1 MVLADP
7 LPSRFRPTPLP
18 PHTLERQP
26 VRCLLER
33 LMPGLVGQ
41 AGSIDHDDPVRLLLL
56 CAPAGF
62 GKTTALAQL
71 ARAAQARGVRIAWLD
86 CDEGD
91 RVPQGLRTS
100 LMQAVAHTGF
110 EPPDLASLVSAD
122 TPLWIVLDRFERADS
137 AASCALLEQ
146 LLGQAGRSLRLLL
159 ASRQPPGLPLTQ
171 LLLRG
176 VARQID
182 AGSLR
187 FSDAEARQLLQAVV
201 SADHLEAVVRQA
213 AGWPFALQLSRLR
226 AQADPAPSGPGPAPL
241 PWPRHQIFDYLT
253 REVVT
258 PLPARL
264 RDFLTDVAVLD
275 CVEPGVADALRQQ
288 SDSLALISQLTD
300 LHPAVRLDEGCRS
313 ARLHPLLRE
322 HLQDRLRRT
331 QPGRAERLHQRAARH
346 LATQGQLQPA
356 VRHALEGGQPGL
368 AAELIEQAGGL
379 LLCSEGVERSR
390 QLLQAL
396 PAQVLQAHPRLRLM
410 QLMLQ
415 LLEGPSDGAVA
426 EFRRVSRLALAAPSQ
441 LGPDDP
447 MGRDLMLAQ
456 AGLLL
461 AQSHHNLQFSPWAAL
476 ERLRAY
482 ARSLRMDDARPL
494 LVSLAFDIFFLH
506 RYGPAERCER
516 RVREI
521 EALTAQ
527 GWGQGNSPWIQS
539 YQARNALARG
549 QLQQA
554 ESLLSTGPGQDRP
567 FQHGQ
572 QQSLV
577 RLSLSLRGQ
586 IAYLRGDLDG
596 AMTHWRALLPPRAGD
611 PLEVLQGCC
620 VELAR
625 CEFHSGHLPQ
635 ALQRL
640 RSARG
645 FAQDEALRP
654 LELLIDLTEV
664 ELQLRQGEI
673 EQATS
678 LARAAGLTDLAR
690 PLPGSAPLP
699 WVSQESLARARWRW
713 HLAQGAMTQAA
724 DIARE
729 LLCEAGRT
737 GQVLSALR
745 ARCLLAVAHD
755 LEGRTDAA
763 RNALEEAL
771 QQRPPQEAWQV
782 WLELGP
788 ELPSLLR
795 RWLEARRPAHPHPAD
810 GFARQVLDLWERRF
824 QHCAAPGARQ
834 QLTPRET
841 DVLFE
846 LSKSHSTKQIA
857 RALDLS
863 PETIKHHLK
872 NLYQK
877 LCVGSRAE
885 ALMEARRRA
894 WIP

>member
-7 LPSRFRPTPLP
+7 LPSRFRPAPLP

-26 VRCLLER
+26 VRRLLEPW
-33 LMPGLVGQ
+33 MPGQVGQ
-41 AGSIDHDDPVRLLLL
+41 ASPIDPDDPVRLLLL
-56 CAPAGF
+56 SAPAGF
-62 GKTTALAQL
+62 GKTTALTQWT
-71 ARAAQARGVRIAWLD
+71 RAAQASGVRIAWLD

-91 RVPQGLRTS
+91 RAPQVLGAS
-100 LMQAVAHTGF
+100 LMQAVASTGI
-110 EPPDLASLVSAD
+110 ETPDLASLVSTDA
-122 TPLWIVLDRFERADS
+122 PLWIVLDRFERADS

-182 AGSLR
+182 GGSLR

-201 SADHLEAVVRQA
+201 GADHLEAVVRQA
-213 AGWPFALQLSRLR
+213 DGWPFALQLTRLR

-241 PWPRHQIFDYLT
+241 PLPRHQIFDYLA
-253 REVVT
+253 REVVN
-258 PLPARL
+258 PLPTRL
-264 RDFLTDVAVLD
+264 RDFLSDVAVLE
-275 CVEPGVADALRQQ
+275 CVEPGVADAVRQQ
-288 SDSLALISQLTD
+288 SDSLALIRQLTD
-300 LHPAVRLDEGCRS
+300 LHPAVRLDEGRRS
-313 ARLHPLLRE
+313 AHLHPLLRE
-322 HLQDRLRRT
+322 HLQDRLLRT
-331 QPGRAERLHQRAARH
+331 QPGRAQRLHRRAARH
-346 LATQGQLQPA
+346 LAAQGQLQPA

-368 AAELIEQAGGL
+368 AAGLIEQAGGL
-379 LLCSEGVERSR
+379 LLLCSEGVEHSR
-390 QLLQAL
+390 RLLQTL
-396 PAQVLQAHPRLRLM
+396 PTQVLQAHPRLRLM

-426 EFRRVSRLALAAPSQ
+426 EFRRVSRLAGPSQ
-441 LGPDDP
+441 AGPDDP

-461 AQSHHNLQFSPWAAL
+461 AQSHHDLQFSPWAAL
-476 ERLRAY
+476 ERLRTY

-527 GWGQGNSPWIQS
+527 GWGQCNSPWIQS

-549 QLQQA
+549 QLLQA
-554 ESLLSTGPGQDRP
+554 EALLSTGLGQDRH
-567 FQHGQ
+567 FQHFRQ
-572 QQSLV
+572 ESLV

-586 IAYLRGDLDG
+586 IAYLRGDLNG
-596 AMTHWRALLPPRAGD
+596 AMTHWRTLLPPRAGD

-625 CEFHSGHLPQ
+625 CEFHSGHIPQ
-635 ALQRL
+635 ALQTL

-654 LELLIDLTEV
+654 LELLIDLTEI
-664 ELQLRQGEI
+664 ELQLRLGESA
-673 EQATS
+673 QAAN
-678 LARAAGLTDLAR
+678 LARAAGLIDLAS

-699 WVSQESLARARWRW
+699 WVSQEALARARWRW
-713 HLAQGAMTQAA
+713 YLAQGAMTQAA
-724 DIARE
+724 DTARD
-729 LLCEAGRT
+729 LLREAGRQ
-737 GQVLSALR
+737 GQALSALR
-745 ARCLLAVAHD
+745 ARCLLAVTHD
-755 LEGRTDAA
+755 LEGQADAA
-763 RNALEEAL
+763 RNALEDAL
-771 QQRPPQEAWQV
+771 QHRPPQEAWQA

-788 ELPSLLR
+788 ELPGLLR

-810 GFARQVLDLWERRF
+810 GFARQLLDLWERRF
-824 QHCAAPGARQ
+824 QQCAALGARQ
-834 QLTPRET
+834 RLTPRET

-877 LCVGSRAE
+877 LCVGSRAQ